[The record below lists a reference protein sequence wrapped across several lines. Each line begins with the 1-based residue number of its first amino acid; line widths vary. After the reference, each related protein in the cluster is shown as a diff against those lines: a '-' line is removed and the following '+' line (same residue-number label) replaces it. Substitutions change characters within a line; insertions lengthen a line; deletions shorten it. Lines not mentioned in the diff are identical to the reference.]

1 MLASAADSAS
11 YLQRCINWFSSL
23 SQQLHI
29 EDERG
34 LHACSHSHHDLIS
47 LIMTAVMSHQGSLSP
62 APYGTGLTIHALQI
76 HPWEVRSGDT
86 TMMTHLWRDDS
97 TGAPVAIR

>member
-11 YLQRCINWFSSL
+11 HLQRCINWFSSL

-47 LIMTAVMSHQGSLSP
+47 PNMTAVMVHQGSLSA
-62 APYGTGLTIHALQI
+62 APYETGLTTHALQA
-76 HPWEVRSGDT
+76 PPLRSEQ
-86 TMMTHLWRDDS
+86 W
-97 TGAPVAIR
+97 